1 MDNHCFVVLGMHR
14 TATSLLTKGL
24 FKVKVNI
31 GSNVLSADSG
41 NPHGYWEDTDFL
53 YLNKMILAEAGG
65 NWYDVPSEENI
76 LKVGN
81 RADVKGR
88 IKKLVNEKYAKN
100 NLWGFKDPR
109 TILTIKVIR
118 PHLKKHSFFVAFR
131 SPLEIAKSLYT
142 RNPQI
147 GDMAGHIKLANT
159 YNKRLLD
166 FLQTI
171 TAETDW
177 TQT

>member
-1 MDNHCFVVLGMHR
+1 M
-14 TATSLLTKGL
+14 LTKGL
-24 FKVKVNI
+24 FKTGVNI
-31 GSNVLSADSG
+31 GSNVLSPDSG

-53 YLNKMILAEAGG
+53 YLNKSILAEAGG
-65 NWYDVPSEENI
+65 DWYNIPSEENI

-88 IKKLVNEKYAKN
+88 IKKLVNEKYKKN

-118 PHLKKHSFFVAFR
+118 PYLKKHSFYVAFR
-131 SPLEIAKSLYT
+131 DPLEIANSLYQ

-147 GDMAGHIKLANT
+147 GDMAQHIKLANE
-159 YNKRLLD
+159 YNRRLLE

-171 TAETDW
+171 ETNW
-177 TQT
+177 NQT